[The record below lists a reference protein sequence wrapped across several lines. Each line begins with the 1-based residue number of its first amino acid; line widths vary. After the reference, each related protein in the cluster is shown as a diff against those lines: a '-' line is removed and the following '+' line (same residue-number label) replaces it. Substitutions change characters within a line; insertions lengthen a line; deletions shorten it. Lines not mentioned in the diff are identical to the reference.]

1 MGRSGLECCAVFL
14 IVSCVFALIIAEE
27 HNGNDQLTNTAVSR
41 DLQWYV
47 RRKPGVWLTPRVGR
61 KKRSASPYEEN
72 NYRTPSFDREQL
84 ESLMDTVQEPPW
96 TLVTINEGKRHT
108 VNFTP
113 RLGRESGEENEPD
126 SWLHDT
132 DLNRELMS
140 QRSPP
145 FAPRLGRRMNTY
157 YFDPRL
163 GKRNSNSQKQLL

>member
-1 MGRSGLECCAVFL
+1 M
-14 IVSCVFALIIAEE
+14 
-27 HNGNDQLTNTAVSR
+27 NTAASR
-41 DLQWYV
+41 DLQWYI
-47 RRKPGVWLTPRVGR
+47 RRKPSMWLTSRVSR

-72 NYRTPSFDREQL
+72 YRSPSLDREQS

-96 TLVTINEGKRHT
+96 TLVTINGRNFKVFCFLYNKSKLRFVPEGKRHT

-113 RLGRESGEENEPD
+113 RLGRESGEENELD
-126 SWLHDT
+126 TWLHDT